1 MGAVHRLR
9 RHGHRR
15 GSGRLHRRPRGPQN
29 RVHRHTD
36 YLRHRQRCHGPIL
49 VTRHAARRPTDHR
62 TGLGR
67 GTAGRLHAG
76 LRVFADQTARPH
88 DCAAGI
94 VLGRRLDR
102 RRHDRLLRDPE
113 HRRLGLALGA
123 GHRRAAT
130 ALRNRHPRAHPRIRA
145 IPRSQGSR
153 RRSRKGR
160 ALLRG
165 SRGSSPGNLSQG
177 QAAAEDQDARTV
189 RLQVPGPHH
198 RHLGHVVLRTTAR
211 SHGCRRCSPT
221 SSAP

>member
-145 IPRSQGSR
+145 IPRSQGVAKTKPKR
-153 RRSRKGR
+153 PCATSRK
-160 ALLRG
+160 
-165 SRGSSPGNLSQG
+165 PG
-177 QAAAEDQDARTV
+177 E
-189 RLQVPGPHH
+189 
-198 RHLGHVVLRTTAR
+198 
-211 SHGCRRCSPT
+211 
-221 SSAP
+221 